1 MMIVKVLDFFLEPF
15 SFSFMNY
22 ALLTSLMVVAVC
34 SVLSCFLVLK
44 GWSLMGDAISH
55 AVFPGVV
62 LAYIFSL
69 PLGVGALFAG
79 IFCALSVGFIKDHS
93 RIKEDTVMGIV
104 FSGMFAIGLVIFG
117 KIQTDQHLLHILFG
131 DMLGI
136 SFDQMVSFGIVAFVI
151 LGIIALKWKD
161 LLLYCF
167 DSGYAKVSGLNTKIL
182 HYGLLSLLSLSI
194 VGAMQIVGIL
204 LVIAMLIA
212 PGITANVLSKSFVKM
227 IQIALIVGLGST
239 VTGIILSYHLDAS
252 PGASIVLIQSICF
265 ICAVIVNRIRLA
277 RLGHSSPQAKRG

>member
-1 MMIVKVLDFFLEPF
+1 MIVKVLDFFLEPF

-62 LAYIFSL
+62 LAYIFAL

-167 DSGYAKVSGLNTKIL
+167 DSGYAQVSGLNTKIL

-227 IQIALIVGLGST
+227 IQIALIAGLGST
-239 VTGIILSYHLDAS
+239 VVGIILSYHLDAS

-265 ICAVIVNRIRLA
+265 VCAVIVSRIRLA
-277 RLGHSSPQAKRG
+277 RLGHSSPQAQRG